1 MILTASVILT
11 LAALSLLIV
20 LGNVLFWPRVRA
32 AHALGRVSV
41 LVPARNEEQT
51 LPRLLESLRGEA
63 SIEEILVANDHST
76 DRTQDVIDDFSSR
89 DFRIRSMTPAPLP
102 PGWFGKNWACAS
114 LAEEAQGEW
123 LLFLDADTKLEPGA
137 VEALLAEVQARQLSF
152 LSCWPA
158 LEMRS
163 FAERLLMPMLNFVLL
178 TLYPAPLATLR
189 MEDASLGLGH
199 GACMFMRRAE
209 YLRVGGHAAVRG
221 EIFEDSRLAQLWR
234 RHGLRGL
241 CLDGRGII
249 SVRMYRSLAEIWRGF
264 SKNLFPA
271 FRHQVSFWL
280 FWLLHSA
287 VYLAPFVLMWVPG
300 PTAGLFMASAACVVG
315 ARLALAA
322 RFGHSWW
329 SALLHP
335 LAQVFV
341 LALGLASWLSVV
353 SGRGVSWKG
362 RRYLQAE
369 AP

>member
-1 MILTASVILT
+1 MTLAASVVLL
-11 LAALSLLIV
+11 LAALSLLMV

-32 AHALGRVSV
+32 RCAPGRVSV
-41 LVPARNEEQT
+41 LIPARNEEQA
-51 LPRLLESLRGEA
+51 LPCLLESLRGQ
-63 SIEEILVANDHST
+63 SGIEEILVANDHST
-76 DRTQDVIDDFSSR
+76 DRTQAVIEDFSAR
-89 DFRIRSMTPAPLP
+89 DFRIGSLTPAPLP
-102 PGWFGKNWACAS
+102 AGWCGKNWACAS
-114 LAEEAQGEW
+114 LAEEATGEW
-123 LLFLDADTKLEPGA
+123 LLFLDADTQLEPGA
-137 VEALLAEVQARQLSF
+137 VESLLGEAQARQLTF

-178 TLYPAPLATLR
+178 TLFPAPLASWQ
-189 MEDASLGLGH
+189 MNHASLGLGH

-209 YLRVGGHAAVRG
+209 YLRVGGHRAVRG

-234 RHGLRGL
+234 RQGLRGL
-241 CLDGRGII
+241 CLDGRKII
-249 SVRMYRSLAEIWRGF
+249 SVRMYRSLGEIWRGF

-271 FRHQVSFWL
+271 FRRQASFWL
-280 FWLLHSA
+280 FWLLHGT
-287 VYLAPFVLMWVPG
+287 VYLAPFALLWIPG
-300 PTAGLFMASAACVVG
+300 PAAALFMASAACVVG

-341 LALGLASWLSVV
+341 LALGLASWLSVI
-353 SGRGVSWKG
+353 SGRGVTWKG

-369 AP
+369 AS